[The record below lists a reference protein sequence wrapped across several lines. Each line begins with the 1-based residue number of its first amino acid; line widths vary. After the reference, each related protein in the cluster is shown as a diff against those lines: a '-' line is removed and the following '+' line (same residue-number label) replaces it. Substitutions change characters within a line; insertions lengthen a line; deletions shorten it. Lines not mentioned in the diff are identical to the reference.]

1 MSSAVHVTA
10 ADTFLELIAE
20 EEEDGVDIVSSPFD
34 NHTGQHAGN
43 PKIDNYRVYNITDS
57 I

>member
-20 EEEDGVDIVSSPFD
+20 EEEDGVDTVSSPFD

-43 PKIDNYRVYNITDS
+43 PIIDNYRVYNITDS